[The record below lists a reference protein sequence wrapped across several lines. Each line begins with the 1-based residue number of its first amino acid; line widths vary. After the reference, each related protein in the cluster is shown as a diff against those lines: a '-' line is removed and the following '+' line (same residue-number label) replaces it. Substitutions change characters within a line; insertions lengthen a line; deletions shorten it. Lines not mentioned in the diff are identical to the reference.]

1 MIRLI
6 GGSTYSRLRFLTPRD
21 PPIPPACLRN
31 PDQPTGSDTNSNHL
45 CLDQF
50 DLRTV
55 DEANN
60 DIPLVRSPSHLEN
73 LLPVELND
81 NDELGDTTAPQT
93 DEARKK
99 RSCNPPTS
107 TVDHQEIAGNE
118 SETRI
123 RRRKKHSHEEH
134 FLWEEFNETQMARLH
149 ELAEETSVM
158 QVRGEKSSQNSQ
170 LMILAVFASTV
181 GYLSFLIYLKD
192 LIDGYRP
199 SAIGTQRLYK
209 SDPMRMSPASRIL
222 EINSLDCQI
231 AFHCFLRTFH
241 LYKLISENRY
251 GLQEA
256 ENPFLVNG
264 VEHHAFSPSK
274 NRGNPRQQQR
284 AQPCKLMMRDLF
296 PELPE
301 DHPSYST
308 KYRKV
313 VTMRKT
319 SCRLQQL
326 GSRFGTGLFGL
337 VPLDGIAS
345 DPMIGLLN
353 YS

>member
-1 MIRLI
+1 MT
-6 GGSTYSRLRFLTPRD
+6 GDNAYPRLRFLTSRD
-21 PPIPPACLRN
+21 PPVPPEYLHN
-31 PDQPTGSDTNSNHL
+31 PDQPTTSDADSSHL
-45 CLDQF
+45 CLDPI
-50 DLRTV
+50 DLSIA
-55 DEANN
+55 DEANS
-60 DIPLVRSPSHLEN
+60 DIPLARPPDHLEN
-73 LLPVELND
+73 PLPMISIENNESRD
-81 NDELGDTTAPQT
+81 STASQT
-93 DEARKK
+93 DEARKR
-99 RSCNPPTS
+99 RSCNLRTN
-107 TVDHQEIAGNE
+107 TVDDQEFAGNVA
-118 SETRI
+118 ETRT
-123 RRRKKHSHEEH
+123 RRRKEHSCAEQ
-134 FLWEEFNETQMARLH
+134 FLSEEFDETQMARLQK
-149 ELAEETSVM
+149 LAEKTSVIQM
-158 QVRGEKSSQNSQ
+158 RGEKSSQYSQ
-170 LMILAVFASTV
+170 LMILAAFALNV
-181 GYLSFLIYLKD
+181 GHSSSLMYLKD
-192 LIDGYRP
+192 LIDGYQT
-199 SAIGTQRLYK
+199 SAVDIRRLHE
-209 SDPMRMSPASRIL
+209 SDPMRMSPTSRML

-326 GSRFGTGLFGL
+326 SSRFGTGLFGL